1 MLQDELVESAAEED
15 ASAAITELLEGVDSW
30 TDFGASCFWILVVLT
45 GTCSTHLAVVWAV
58 RRKGWEVPAL
68 LVFPRIELIIGTSAV
83 PGATRASVVLIST
96 GHPGGIVLG
105 LLVLLSFPLAILAFV
120 FTTLRRGILAK
131 GSVVRW
137 VPNTDKPTVGGCK
150 LNSFV

>member
-1 MLQDELVESAAEED
+1 MPRVPGYRTQLPPKYICPCIPKRPSNANFFSNARHCLA
-15 ASAAITELLEGVDSW
+15 
-30 TDFGASCFWILVVLT
+30 
-45 GTCSTHLAVVWAV
+45 HLAVVWAV